1 MAKQNYET
9 VAGLRRDWFAL
20 GIIEFPGN
28 SLQLFLQPFR
38 LGGVQRRLSAA
49 VGTCGVQHDADN
61 IRRQVERVARIGPGT
76 LAGTGAEPWIS
87 CVLRPSVHKF
97 RLAECAPKFRWRH
110 FSRRQRSDEA
120 PAFTVIGGPDCFPEV
135 SRVHA

>member
-1 MAKQNYET
+1 MAKQDYET
-9 VAGLRRDWFAL
+9 VAGLRGDEFAL
-20 GIIEFPGN
+20 GIVELPGTP
-28 SLQLFLQPFR
+28 LQLVLQPVR

-76 LAGTGAEPWIS
+76 VAGTGAEPWIS

-97 RLAECAPKFRWRH
+97 RL
-110 FSRRQRSDEA
+110 
-120 PAFTVIGGPDCFPEV
+120 
-135 SRVHA
+135 